1 MIEYYAIYKYNNK
14 TFASEVTDFIKEED
28 IIDFKNNK
36 ITFKS
41 LYVKHNNMA
50 IHGRK
55 IKFLRILPGQILK
68 LDKKEHLLKEHPEY
82 FL

>member
-1 MIEYYAIYKYNNK
+1 MLYEYNNK
-14 TFASEVTDFIKEED
+14 VFVSEVTDFIKEED

-41 LYVKHNNMA
+41 LYVKHDTLS

-55 IKFLRILPGQILK
+55 IKFLRILPKQVLK
-68 LDKKEHLLKEHPEY
+68 LDTKEVLMKENPEY